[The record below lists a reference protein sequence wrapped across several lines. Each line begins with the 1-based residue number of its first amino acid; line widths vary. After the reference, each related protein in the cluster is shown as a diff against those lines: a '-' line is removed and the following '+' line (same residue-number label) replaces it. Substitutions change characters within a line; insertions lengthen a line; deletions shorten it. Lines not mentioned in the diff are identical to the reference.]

1 MRLPVRSA
9 GAFALA
15 AAFVPFL
22 GAQTPP
28 EIRPTR
34 ETVKP
39 PVQTIILESTTVT
52 TESAPQA
59 LGYESD
65 VYCSGYLSSKPQ
77 SFPARLVGAENLAE
91 QIDFMPGDLV
101 YASGGY
107 DKGFSAGNE
116 FFLVTPEQ
124 QVLHPITG
132 QSLGMYYRY
141 RGRGVVETIL
151 GKSSILRLTS
161 ACTDVPLGT
170 YLMPFEPIPIPLA
183 RKTPP
188 AGMGD
193 PPSGKALGHVVYNRE
208 GIVSLGADHTVL
220 VNLGA
225 AEGIEP
231 GDFLTVFRYV
241 QGRPEGREIGAVGAN
256 WVKVRD
262 PQLAGE
268 DVPRTYLGEIAVLT
282 VGDHWSVGRITDSY
296 RLIEVGDE
304 VELK

>member
-15 AAFVPFL
+15 AAFAPFL
-22 GAQTPP
+22 IAQKPP

-34 ETVKP
+34 ETVKTP
-39 PVQTIILESTTVT
+39 EQTIILESTTVS

-91 QIDFMPGDLV
+91 QIDFMAGDLV

-116 FFLVTPEQ
+116 FFLVTPENQ
-124 QVLHPITG
+124 IFHPVTG
-132 QSLGMYYRY
+132 QSLGTYYRY
-141 RGRGVVETIL
+141 RGRGVVETAL
-151 GKSSILRLTS
+151 GKSSIVRVTS
-161 ACTDVPLGT
+161 GCTDVPLGT
-170 YLMPFEPIPIPLA
+170 YLKPFEPIPIPLA

-193 PPSGKALGHVVYNRE
+193 LPSGKALGHIVYNRE
-208 GIVSLGADHTVL
+208 SIVSLGADHTVL
-220 VNLGA
+220 VDLGA